1 MAWGRCFD
9 VLHRFDEVHRV
20 VVVLVDAGRHREDVG
35 VEDDV
40 FRREADAVHQ
50 NAVGALADLE
60 LAGPGIGLAHLV
72 ERHDDDGGAVAA
84 QQFRLLDEFVLP
96 SFMEMELTTGLP
108 CTHLRPASST
118 SHLEES
124 IITGTR
130 AMSGSPAMRF
140 RKRTMAASA
149 SSIPSSMLMS
159 MIWAPF
165 STCCLA
171 TSRASS

>member
-1 MAWGRCFD
+1 M
-9 VLHRFDEVHRV
+9 
-20 VVVLVDAGRHREDVG
+20 
-35 VEDDV
+35 
-40 FRREADAVHQ
+40 
-50 NAVGALADLE
+50 NLAS
-60 LAGPGIGLAHLV
+60 
-72 ERHDDDGGAVAA
+72 
-84 QQFRLLDEFVLP
+84 P

-140 RKRTMAASA
+140 KKRTMAASA

-159 MIWAPF
+159 MIWAPL

>member
-1 MAWGRCFD
+1 
-9 VLHRFDEVHRV
+9 
-20 VVVLVDAGRHREDVG
+20 
-35 VEDDV
+35 
-40 FRREADAVHQ
+40 
-50 NAVGALADLE
+50 
-60 LAGPGIGLAHLV
+60 
-72 ERHDDDGGAVAA
+72 
-84 QQFRLLDEFVLP
+84 
-96 SFMEMELTTGLP
+96 
-108 CTHLRPASST
+108 
-118 SHLEES
+118 LEES